1 MSTNGN
7 GAGGEPGGA
16 TVPGRS
22 GDVDV
27 SPTTG
32 VSAGGP
38 PAEASLE
45 TARVFID
52 AVVWG
57 DHAKVWQMLGA
68 EGRTEVLDVA
78 TKRGM
83 DEGLAARL
91 GSGTASPAEM
101 NEFLVDL
108 VNGLR
113 AELAGNDLD
122 HLTYTLDEAESN
134 GNRVAVIMH
143 VPLHPLLGG
152 TLPVGTLY
160 LAVESGDWKVERLIP
175 LTSK

>member
-1 MSTNGN
+1 MGAAMSVDGN
-7 GAGGEPGGA
+7 GSGSEPDGA
-16 TVPGRS
+16 AASTVEAAQPGT
-22 GDVDV
+22 DAAL
-27 SPTTG
+27 TT
-32 VSAGGP
+32 AQ
-38 PAEASLE
+38 
-45 TARVFID
+45 TFIE

-57 DHAKVWQMLGA
+57 DHDQVWTLIGA

-78 TKRGM
+78 KRRGM

-91 GSGTASPAEM
+91 GSDAASPGEKS
-101 NEFLVDL
+101 EFLVDL

-113 AELAGNDLD
+113 SELAGNDLD
-122 HLTYTLDEAESN
+122 RLTYELDTAESE
-134 GNRVAVIMH
+134 GDRAAVVMY

-160 LAVESGDWKVERLIP
+160 LAVESGTWRVERLIP

>member
-1 MSTNGN
+1 MSVDGN
-7 GAGGEPGGA
+7 GSGGEPNG
-16 TVPGRS
+16 
-22 GDVDV
+22 
-27 SPTTG
+27 
-32 VSAGGP
+32 SAGSAVQPAP
-38 PAEASLE
+38 PGTDAAVS
-45 TARVFID
+45 TAQTFID

-57 DHAKVWQMLGA
+57 DHEQVWKLLGA
-68 EGRTEVLDVA
+68 EGRTEVLEVA

-91 GSGTASPAEM
+91 GSDTASPSEKS
-101 NEFLVDL
+101 EFLADL

-113 AELAGNDLD
+113 SELAGNDLD
-122 HLTYTLDEAESN
+122 RLTYELNAGESQAD
-134 GNRVAVIMH
+134 RASVVMH

-160 LAVESGDWKVERLIP
+160 LAVESGQWRVERLIP

>member
-1 MSTNGN
+1 
-7 GAGGEPGGA
+7 
-16 TVPGRS
+16 
-22 GDVDV
+22 
-27 SPTTG
+27 
-32 VSAGGP
+32 
-38 PAEASLE
+38 
-45 TARVFID
+45 
-52 AVVWG
+52 
-57 DHAKVWQMLGA
+57 
-68 EGRTEVLDVA
+68 
-78 TKRGM
+78 
-83 DEGLAARL
+83 
-91 GSGTASPAEM
+91 M